1 MRVKRLK
8 KKTNAVIMYFVLKS
22 LFIYCLTSI
31 LIRSF
36 LMRVYNFAAG
46 PSTLPLPVL
55 EQAQKELLDFQ
66 NTGMSIIEMSHR
78 GKPFMAVNAE
88 ANALL
93 RELMNIPEDY
103 SVLFVQ
109 GGATQQFAAV
119 PLNLLKNGKA
129 DYILTGNFASK
140 AYEEGQKYGDMA
152 VAASSKEANYTFIPD
167 MKSIKF
173 RDGID
178 YVHTT
183 YNNTIFGTRY
193 TELPETDA
201 TLVTDMSSCILSE
214 DIDVKKFG
222 LIYAGAQKNIA
233 PAGLTIVIV
242 RKDLLGNASPICPI
256 MLNYAIQDKND
267 SLYNTPPCFPIY
279 MALLVFR
286 WLKNLGGVK
295 VMQQINEEKAKM
307 LYDFID
313 NSSLYTNKV
322 NPKDRSL
329 MNVPFV
335 TGSEELDAKFV
346 AEATKAGLVSLK
358 GHRVTGGMRASIYN
372 AMPIEG
378 VKALIE
384 FMKKFELENK

>member
-1 MRVKRLK
+1 
-8 KKTNAVIMYFVLKS
+8 
-22 LFIYCLTSI
+22 
-31 LIRSF
+31 
-36 LMRVYNFAAG
+36 MRVYNFAAG
-46 PSTLPLPVL
+46 PSTLPLSVL

-66 NTGMSIIEMSHR
+66 STGMSIVEMSHR

-88 ANALL
+88 ANQLL
-93 RELMNIPEDY
+93 RELMNIPDDY

-109 GGATQQFAAV
+109 GGASQQFAAV

-129 DYILTGNFASK
+129 DYILTGNFAQK
-140 AYEEGQKYGDMA
+140 AYEEGLKYGDMA
-152 VAASSKEANYTFIPD
+152 VAGSSKEDKYTYIPD
-167 MKSIKF
+167 MKTISF

-183 YNNTIFGTRY
+183 YNNTIYGTRY
-193 TELPETDA
+193 TELPETKA

-214 DIDVKKFG
+214 EVDVKKFG

-242 RKDLLGNASPICPI
+242 KKDLLGNASPICPT

-279 MALLVFR
+279 MSLLVFR
-286 WLKNLGGVK
+286 WLKQLGGVK
-295 VMQQINEEKAKM
+295 VIQKINEEKASM

-313 NSSLYTNKV
+313 NSTFYKNKV
-322 NPKDRSL
+322 AKKDRSI

-335 TGSEELDAKFV
+335 SPSEELDAKFV

-378 VKALIE
+378 VKALID
-384 FMKKFELENK
+384 FMKKFEMENK